1 MKITVHQANYFPYP
15 GFFQKV
21 SISDVYVIL
30 DKAQF
35 QFDITNRNKIITP
48 DGSWTRISVPIKKG
62 QKFFEIRNVEI
73 NNDLPWAE
81 ENWNLIHK
89 SYNESPFFDL
99 YKVFLDSLYK
109 KSWNLIFDLNL
120 QILKKIFDWL
130 DIKTE
135 IVLESELNITSTSS
149 ERLLNICKKL
159 GADTYISGIGGKRYL
174 DEKLF
179 EKNEITLKYQ
189 NYDPITYVQHT
200 SKSFIPN
207 LSIIDLLFNE
217 GTNRS
222 QEILKNSITSYS

>member
-1 MKITVHQANYFPYP
+1 MKITIHQPNYFPYP

-21 SISDVYVIL
+21 SLSDVFVVL

-35 QFDITNRNKIITP
+35 QFDTTNRNKIITP

-62 QKFFEIRNVEI
+62 QKFFEIRSVEI

-81 ENWNLIHK
+81 KNWDLIYK
-89 SYNESPFFDL
+89 SYNESPFFYL

-109 KSWNLIFDLNL
+109 KRWNLIFDLNL
-120 QILKKIFDWL
+120 QILKKVFDWL

-135 IVLESELNITSTSS
+135 IVLESELNVTGISS
-149 ERLLNICKKL
+149 KRLLNICKKL

-179 EKNEITLKYQ
+179 EKNKIILKHQ
-189 NYDPITYVQHT
+189 NYNPIRYLQHT

-207 LSIIDLLFNE
+207 LSIIDLLANM
-217 GTNRS
+217 GSNS
-222 QEILKNSITSYS
+222 GKLLKENN

>member
-1 MKITVHQANYFPYP
+1 MKIAIHQANYFPYP
-15 GFFQKV
+15 GFFKK
-21 SISDVYVIL
+21 ISLSDAYVVL
-30 DKAQF
+30 DKTQF

-99 YKVFLDSLYK
+99 YKVFLDTMYK
-109 KSWNLIFDLNL
+109 KKWNLIFDLNL

-130 DIKTE
+130 DIETE
-135 IVLESELNITSTSS
+135 IVLESELNITGTSS
-149 ERLLNICKKL
+149 KRLLNICKKL
-159 GADTYISGIGGKRYL
+159 GADTYISGIGGKGYL

-179 EKNEITLKYQ
+179 ENNKIILKYQ
-189 NYDPITYVQHT
+189 NYSPIRYLQHA

-207 LSIIDLLFNE
+207 LSIIDLLANVGSE
-217 GTNRS
+217 SGKL
-222 QEILKNSITSYS
+222 LKENN

>member
-1 MKITVHQANYFPYP
+1 MKITIHQPNYFPYS

-21 SISDVYVIL
+21 SLSDVYVVL

-48 DGSWTRISVPIKKG
+48 NGSWTRISVPIKKG
-62 QKFFEIRNVEI
+62 QKFFENRNVGI

-81 ENWNLIHK
+81 ENWNLIQK
-89 SYNESPFFDL
+89 SYNESPFFYL
-99 YKVFLDSLYK
+99 YKDFLDFIYK
-109 KSWNLIFDLNL
+109 KRWNLIFDLNL

-135 IVLESELNITSTSS
+135 IVLESELNVTGTSS
-149 ERLLNICKKL
+149 KRLLNICKKL
-159 GADTYISGIGGKRYL
+159 GADTYISGIGGKKYL

-179 EKNEITLKYQ
+179 EKNKIILKYQ
-189 NYDPITYVQHT
+189 NYAPIRYLQHT

-207 LSIIDLLFNE
+207 LSIIDLLANMGSE
-217 GTNRS
+217 SGKL
-222 QEILKNSITSYS
+222 LKESN